1 VKRGGL
7 PAAAC
12 APGDTSSRPDGRRR
26 AGRAGC
32 ELPSAGRAGIATARP
47 PSGRGEQRMD
57 TVLIIGAGAAGS
69 VVAQKCAMNRDV
81 FKTIHLASRR
91 LESCE
96 KVAKRCKGKV
106 HTHQVDA
113 DNVAA
118 TVKLL
123 REVKPHLV
131 INMALPYQDLP
142 IMDACL
148 ETGVHY
154 MDTANY
160 EPRDEA
166 KFTYKWQWP
175 YHSKYKAKGVMAILG
190 CGFDPGQSNIYCAY
204 AQEFLFDEIETIDI
218 VDCNDGSHGK
228 AFATNFNPEINLRE
242 VTQRGKYWKEGK
254 WIEIDALSI
263 SAMIDYPEV
272 GPRKSYLIYHEE
284 EESLVK
290 HIKGLKQ
297 IRFWMTFSD
306 NYIKHLEVLQNVGM
320 TRIDPVM
327 YKGNPVIPMEFLKE
341 LLPPP
346 SSLGKGYTGK
356 TSIGCIFT
364 GKKNGR
370 PKRTM
375 IYNVCHHE
383 QAFKET
389 GAQAVSYT
397 TGVPPVVGAMMLFQ
411 GHWGPKPGV
420 YNVEQLSP
428 KPFMDEIARQGLP
441 WHVMD
446 LKASDQKDLFK
457 VKT

>member
-1 VKRGGL
+1 
-7 PAAAC
+7 
-12 APGDTSSRPDGRRR
+12 
-26 AGRAGC
+26 
-32 ELPSAGRAGIATARP
+32 
-47 PSGRGEQRMD
+47 MD
-57 TVLIIGAGAAGS
+57 KVLIIGAGAAGS
-69 VVAQKCAMNRDV
+69 VVAKKCAMNRDV
-81 FKTIHLASRR
+81 FKHIHLASRR
-91 LESCE
+91 LESCK
-96 KVAKRCKGKV
+96 KVQTEAKSAIDIS
-106 HTHQVDA
+106 QVDA
-113 DNVAA
+113 DNAQEVVALIG
-118 TVKLL
+118 K
-123 REVKPHLV
+123 VKPDLV

-154 MDTANY
+154 LDTANY

-166 KFTYKWQWP
+166 KFSYKWQWP
-175 YHSKYKAKGVMAILG
+175 YHDKYAKKGIMGVLG
-190 CGFDPGQSNIYCAY
+190 CGFDPGVSNIYCAY
-204 AQEFLFDEIETIDI
+204 AQEKLFDEIDTVDI

-263 SAMIDYPEV
+263 SAMIDYPQV

-306 NYIKHLEVLQNVGM
+306 NYIKHLDVLQNVGM

-327 YKGNPVIPMEFLKE
+327 YKGTPVIPIEFLKE

-346 SSLGKGYTGK
+346 SSLAENYTGK
-356 TSIGCIFT
+356 TSIGCIIRGSKD
-364 GKKNGR
+364 GK
-370 PKRTM
+370 PASVI
-375 IYNVCHHE
+375 IYNVCDHAE
-383 QAFKET
+383 CYREV

-397 TGVPPVVGAMMLFQ
+397 TGVPAVTGAIMLFK
-411 GHWGPKPGV
+411 GLWKGKGV
-420 YNVEQLSP
+420 FNVEQLP
-428 KPFMDEIARQGLP
+428 PVPFLDEVARQGLP
-441 WHVMD
+441 WHV
-446 LKASDQKDLFK
+446 KPVKESDQNELFA

>member
-1 VKRGGL
+1 
-7 PAAAC
+7 
-12 APGDTSSRPDGRRR
+12 
-26 AGRAGC
+26 
-32 ELPSAGRAGIATARP
+32 
-47 PSGRGEQRMD
+47 MD

-91 LESCE
+91 IESCE
-96 KVAKRCKGKV
+96 KVANRCKGKV

-113 DNVAA
+113 DDVKA
-118 TVKLL
+118 TVRLIKAT
-123 REVKPHLV
+123 KPDLV

-142 IMDACL
+142 IMDSCL

-175 YHSKYKAKGVMAILG
+175 YHKKYKDAGIMAILG

-204 AQEFLFDEIETIDI
+204 AQEFLFNEIETIDI

-228 AFATNFNPEINLRE
+228 SFATNFNPEINLRE

-254 WIEIDALSI
+254 WIDIDPLSI

-306 NYIKHLEVLQNVGM
+306 NYIKHLDVLQSVGM

-327 YKGNPVIPMEFLKE
+327 YKGTPVIPMEFLKE

-364 GKKNGR
+364 GTGKNGKPR
-370 PKRTM
+370 RSM

-383 QAFKET
+383 HAYKET

-420 YNVEQLSP
+420 FNVEQLPS
-428 KPFMDEIARQGLP
+428 KPFMDEIGKQGLP
-441 WHVMD
+441 WHQFD
-446 LKASDQKDLFK
+446 LRKSDQKELFK
-457 VKT
+457 VET

>member
-1 VKRGGL
+1 
-7 PAAAC
+7 
-12 APGDTSSRPDGRRR
+12 
-26 AGRAGC
+26 
-32 ELPSAGRAGIATARP
+32 
-47 PSGRGEQRMD
+47 MD

-91 LESCE
+91 IESCE

-113 DNVAA
+113 DNVKQ
-118 TVKLL
+118 TVKLIKAT
-123 REVKPHLV
+123 KPDLV

-160 EPRDEA
+160 EPRDVA
-166 KFTYKWQWP
+166 KFEYSWQWK
-175 YHSKYKAKGVMAILG
+175 YQSKYKKAGIMAILG

-242 VTQRGKYWKEGK
+242 VTQRGKYWKDGK

-263 SAMIDYPEV
+263 STMIDYPQV

-284 EESLVK
+284 EESLVQN
-290 HIKGLKQ
+290 IKGLKQ

-306 NYIKHLEVLQNVGM
+306 NYIKHLDVLQNVGM

-327 YKGNPVIPMEFLKE
+327 YKGHPVIPMEFLKE

-346 SSLGKGYTGK
+346 SSLGAGYTGR
-356 TSIGCIFT
+356 TSIGCVIDGT
-364 GKKNGR
+364 KGGR
-370 PKRTM
+370 RKTVL
-375 IYNVCHHE
+375 IYNVCEHA
-383 QAFKET
+383 QCYKET

-397 TGVPPVVGAMMLFQ
+397 TGVPPVVGAMMMFK
-411 GHWGPKPGV
+411 GAWTPPGGQKGGV
-420 YNVEQLSP
+420 FNVEQLPS
-428 KPFMDEIARQGLP
+428 KPFMDEIGKQGLP
-441 WHVMD
+441 WHVKE
-446 LKASDQKDLFK
+446 LKAADQKELWA